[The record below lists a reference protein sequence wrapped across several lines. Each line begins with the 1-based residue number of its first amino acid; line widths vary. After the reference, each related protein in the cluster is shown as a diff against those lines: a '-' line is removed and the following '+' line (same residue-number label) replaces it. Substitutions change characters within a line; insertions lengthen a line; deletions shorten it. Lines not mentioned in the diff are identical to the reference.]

1 MLQAKASRLRALMW
15 SLDASTAYSVPIKPD
30 SCDPVASDLSGRIQD
45 SNGYSATVIEAAGP

>member
-1 MLQAKASRLRALMW
+1 MW
-15 SLDASTAYSVPIKPD
+15 SLDASTAYSVPITPD